1 MDDILKVV
9 GGTVLFTFVL
19 FYVSA
24 FLFAPIGVLWLFL
37 IH

>member
-19 FYVSA
+19 FYVIA
-24 FLFAPIGVLWLFL
+24 AVFAPIGVMWLLL